1 MNRWK
6 NHILEWRD
14 ELLYRARAL
23 GDLIMPRTCV
33 VCGRT
38 LGLRERHLCLACAAD
53 LPYTR
58 NWLQAHN
65 PLADRFNAVLERH
78 RGIES
83 MDYAYAAALMIYKGD
98 YRNIPRALKYHENM
112 DIGRFYGTLLGRRL
126 AAAPHFQDVDLV
138 IPVPLH
144 WTRRR
149 SRGYNQAEIL
159 ARAIADA
166 FASGLSHPGAAPAIV
181 MPGAISPPVNPGATS
196 YPVIPGSTGNLIGP
210 ATSPACRPELLI
222 RSRRTRTQ
230 TRLSVEQKARNVAS
244 AFLVPEHFP
253 FHFRLR
259 KALFPRQFQGVSLE
273 PDSESPREIL
283 ASARHI
289 LLVDDTFTTGA
300 TLYACYSA
308 LRPYTSARISV
319 ATLAAVEGTPS
330 GGL

>member
-1 MNRWK
+1 
-6 NHILEWRD
+6 
-14 ELLYRARAL
+14 
-23 GDLIMPRTCV
+23 
-33 VCGRT
+33 
-38 LGLRERHLCLACAAD
+38 
-53 LPYTR
+53 
-58 NWLQAHN
+58 
-65 PLADRFNAVLERH
+65 
-78 RGIES
+78 
-83 MDYAYAAALMIYKGD
+83 MIYKGD
-98 YRNIPRALKYHENM
+98 YRNIPRALKYHDNM

-126 AAAPHFQDVDLV
+126 AAAPHFQDVDLI

-166 FASGLSHPGAAPAIV
+166 FASGC
-181 MPGAISPPVNPGATS
+181 
-196 YPVIPGSTGNLIGP
+196 
-210 ATSPACRPELLI
+210 ACRPELLI

-259 KALFPRQFQGVSLE
+259 KALFPKQFQGMPIKS
-273 PDSESPREIL
+273 DSDSPRAVL

-330 GGL
+330 GGP